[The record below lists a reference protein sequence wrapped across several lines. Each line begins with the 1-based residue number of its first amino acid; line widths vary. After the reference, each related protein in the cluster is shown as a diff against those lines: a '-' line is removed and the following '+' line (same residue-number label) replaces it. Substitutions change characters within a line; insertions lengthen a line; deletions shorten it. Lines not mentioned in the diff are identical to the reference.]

1 MGIHVMPFDLQQQR
15 KQYRAPFKVH
25 FVQWNPCS
33 DLLALASRKGEVMVK
48 RNAWKRCWKLNVSE
62 LTAFPETQCAKPASV
77 ESMTWSPDGAVL
89 AVAMNDGHLHL
100 IEAEEGVVRW
110 SRSLG
115 PSTCAQ
121 RMRWFWSGSPPPAKV
136 EWVRDWPVYDE
147 VKAAASIFGNGDD
160 ILDERISKTLLYE
173 NLFRKSLKGTILF
186 MIRDDLVVLA
196 LAGGLV
202 PVTEIRLVEKLAHLK
217 LDVISIYDI
226 LYSQKDGLTIA
237 VTDYGP
243 RPKLD
248 DVDRDPVCKRSSARL
263 SGENLADPLRG
274 EGGPVEK
281 KFGVPSFVPDAIN
294 CPHTHLINIDF
305 KLENEKLLW
314 ELLLRFLK
322 MYHCLLHF
330 TYSVEMSKK
339 DWESESKIFANRLNS
354 SARDLRLGDSLLN
367 SLLGGAPGPLA
378 DRWLE
383 RTLGVVG
390 IHSMREFVEKRFSGL
405 VAFLRGQVSASAR
418 SLAFQMDQY
427 RELVK
432 EIQDETT
439 NYETLA
445 LPQWSGGA
453 SNPIP
458 DRQPSGS
465 VSIPDVS
472 ADCVFDALDVN
483 KSKVILDRLHDDGIK
498 IQVKCEEMTLAA
510 TSNLRELSQL
520 VRWMSLLTPLLKN
533 SKRPAQVI
541 EENRRWDVAHL
552 LEYLVNTFVTETEER
567 ERLTKSLFKIEEI
580 LKEMRAEETKENFD
594 EDELMKDLTEECS
607 PAKDRDDR
615 SLGELLAAGRKGT
628 TSLADSPM
636 CGPSDTST
644 PRANPSHRPV
654 HSEYVLDKVHTFWGE
669 HLDKATLELL
679 GDRFA
684 LDGVSEVIRS
694 TEKSLQAVVNEA
706 IHIVQ
711 ASSLLA
717 IQSNANASV
726 KWMYEL
732 ASDAS
737 HCGFDYV
744 RLSTFHWSD
753 PKDQDAYERKL
764 FNSKGKDMEGAIGVS
779 TVSRDG
785 LTCGY
790 LLPHTSGKLKAGVQP
805 EMSLAVTMQPGG
817 FVETKPV
824 QSEQKIDQ
832 PPEDGR
838 LQLVTDENVVFGNI
852 IKFQSVDM
860 YAGGYVYALATF
872 KSEAGEVNRLMRK
885 HPVVEAWFVHG
896 GLLSEVSESATL
908 STDRKQCCIISEEGT
923 RVALFRVQNTPS
935 EEQPTL
941 LMEAP
946 PHRPALQLLSHHH
959 MR

>member
-1 MGIHVMPFDLQQQR
+1 
-15 KQYRAPFKVH
+15 
-25 FVQWNPCS
+25 
-33 DLLALASRKGEVMVK
+33 MVK

-62 LTAFPETQCAKPASV
+62 LTAFPETQCTKPASV

-173 NLFRKSLKGTILF
+173 NLYRKSLKGTILF

-243 RPKLD
+243 RPKLE

-274 EGGPVEK
+274 EGVSVEK
-281 KFGVPSFVPDAIN
+281 KFGVPSFAPDAIN
-294 CPHTHLINIDF
+294 CAHTHLININF

-439 NYETLA
+439 NYETLT
-445 LPQWSGGA
+445 LPQWSCV

-472 ADCVFDALDVN
+472 ADCVFDALDAN
-483 KSKVILDRLHDDGIK
+483 KSRVILDRLHDDGIK

-510 TSNLRELSQL
+510 TNNLRELSQL

-552 LEYLVNTFVTETEER
+552 LE
-567 ERLTKSLFKIEEI
+567 
-580 LKEMRAEETKENFD
+580 EMRAEETKENFD

-628 TSLADSPM
+628 TSLVDSPM

-654 HSEYVLDKVHTFWGE
+654 HSEYVLDKV
-669 HLDKATLELL
+669 
-679 GDRFA
+679 
-684 LDGVSEVIRS
+684 
-694 TEKSLQAVVNEA
+694 
-706 IHIVQ
+706 
-711 ASSLLA
+711 
-717 IQSNANASV
+717 
-726 KWMYEL
+726 
-732 ASDAS
+732 
-737 HCGFDYV
+737 C
-744 RLSTFHWSD
+744 
-753 PKDQDAYERKL
+753 
-764 FNSKGKDMEGAIGVS
+764 
-779 TVSRDG
+779 
-785 LTCGY
+785 
-790 LLPHTSGKLKAGVQP
+790 
-805 EMSLAVTMQPGG
+805 
-817 FVETKPV
+817 
-824 QSEQKIDQ
+824 
-832 PPEDGR
+832 
-838 LQLVTDENVVFGNI
+838 
-852 IKFQSVDM
+852 
-860 YAGGYVYALATF
+860 
-872 KSEAGEVNRLMRK
+872 
-885 HPVVEAWFVHG
+885 
-896 GLLSEVSESATL
+896 
-908 STDRKQCCIISEEGT
+908 
-923 RVALFRVQNTPS
+923 
-935 EEQPTL
+935 
-941 LMEAP
+941 
-946 PHRPALQLLSHHH
+946 
-959 MR
+959 